1 MVLPAVVTRMIVPC
15 DAPFNC
21 SNAVGQIEI
30 AGSNSGN
37 DENGQLVRKQNDSGQ
52 L

>member
-1 MVLPAVVTRMIVPC
+1 MVLQAVVTRMIVPC

-21 SNAVGQIEI
+21 SNAVGQNAI
-30 AGSNSGN
+30 AGFSSGN
-37 DENGQLVRKQNDSGQ
+37 CENGQLVRKQNDSVQ